1 MEVYQTEEQQ
11 VDAIKSYWKEN
22 GNYII
27 AGLFIGLVGYI
38 GFNFYKDN
46 KLADEIARSD
56 AYQVVLEQSVKDTAE
71 FTTAGDTFIA
81 QNAKTSYAALT
92 ALSLAKETASHKDW
106 SQTAKYL
113 SSAIENAPNDGIKG
127 IASLRLARVQIQ
139 QAEFDQALTTLT
151 AKLPESF
158 TASVEEIK
166 GDAYLKQAKTEL
178 ARTAYQAAIT
188 AGGLASSPA
197 LQMKL
202 DNLAQAIILTG
213 DVK

>member
-11 VDAIKSYWKEN
+11 VDAIKGYWAEN

-27 AGLFIGLVGYI
+27 AGLVIGLAGFV

-46 KLADEIARSD
+46 KLAEEVARSD
-56 AYQVVLEQSVKDTAE
+56 AYQAVIEQSDKDAAE
-71 FTTAGDTFIA
+71 FTKVGDEFITT
-81 QNAKTSYAALT
+81 NANTSYAALT
-92 ALSLAKETASHKDW
+92 ALSLAKESASHKDW
-106 SQTAKYL
+106 AQAAKYL
-113 SSAIENAPNDGIKG
+113 STAIESAPNEGIKA
-127 IASLRLARVQIQ
+127 IATVRLARVQIQ
-139 QAEFDQALTTLT
+139 LNELDKALVTLS

-158 TASVEEIK
+158 NASVEEIK
-166 GDAYLKQAKTEL
+166 GDAYLKQGKAEL

-188 AGGLASSPA
+188 AEGLSSSPA

-202 DNLAQAIILTG
+202 DNLAQAINLTG